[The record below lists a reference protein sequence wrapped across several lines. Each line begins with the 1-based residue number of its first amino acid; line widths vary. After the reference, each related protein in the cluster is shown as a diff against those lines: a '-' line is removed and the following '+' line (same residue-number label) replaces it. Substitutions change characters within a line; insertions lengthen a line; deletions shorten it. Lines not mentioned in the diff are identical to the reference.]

1 MRHAVPFITD
11 EKGGVIITMSSETKS
26 VPDSFVEQVGICQLV
41 TVFLELEYIA
51 AY

>member
-1 MRHAVPFITD
+1 MRHAVPFITN

-26 VPDSFVEQVGICQLV
+26 VADSFAEQVGIGQLL